1 MDQVVSWIFLI
12 LSILTTGLVLSKFKS
27 YFIRWMYP
35 IIVGTFGMIVSLVL
49 YTVHTIDMNP
59 LLFMISVSLLPL
71 SAIFLQYY
79 IGQTGWGER
88 YMELSGF
95 LGGMVFFA
103 VLIFGDNSLGSSK
116 LVISPLVFFIGTV
129 QSLTLSYSQLNYIRN
144 STYEDMAC
152 VPNCVIYSG
161 YAHIAISL
169 LISVFNYWIPVPA
182 FLFYLIFLFPMLVIH
197 SLVYLAKE
205 YRYLSNYE
213 LNSIVVIREEQV
225 ISVVDREIGTMDKD
239 YFGGFISDIGNFL
252 KEMIASESQPY
263 LIASNDK
270 EVLLDYS
277 NEDTV
282 LMIVSSSSPVLQ
294 TQFNLVV
301 SKYRK
306 GGDLK
311 TLIENIIGVQVSS
324 LQL

>member
-1 MDQVVSWIFLI
+1 MDQVVSWIFLVI
-12 LSILTTGLVLSKFKS
+12 LVLTTGLVLSKFKS

-35 IIVGTFGMIVSLVL
+35 IIIGTLGMIMSLVL
-49 YTVHTIDMNP
+49 YSVHTINGNP
-59 LLFMISVSLLPL
+59 FLFMISVSLLPL
-71 SAIFLQYY
+71 STILLQYY

-88 YMELSGF
+88 YVELSGF

-103 VLIFGDNSLGSSK
+103 VLIFGDNSLSSSE

-144 STYEDMAC
+144 STYDDIAC

-169 LISVFNYWIPVPA
+169 LISVVNYWIPVPA
-182 FLFYLIFLFPMLVIH
+182 FLFYLIFLLPMLVIH

-225 ISVVDREIGTMDKD
+225 ISVVDQEIGTMDKD

-301 SKYRK
+301 SNYRK
-306 GGDLK
+306 GEDLK
-311 TLIENIIGVQVSS
+311 TLIENIIGVPVSS

>member
-1 MDQVVSWIFLI
+1 
-12 LSILTTGLVLSKFKS
+12 
-27 YFIRWMYP
+27 
-35 IIVGTFGMIVSLVL
+35 
-49 YTVHTIDMNP
+49 
-59 LLFMISVSLLPL
+59 
-71 SAIFLQYY
+71 
-79 IGQTGWGER
+79 
-88 YMELSGF
+88 
-95 LGGMVFFA
+95 
-103 VLIFGDNSLGSSK
+103 
-116 LVISPLVFFIGTV
+116 
-129 QSLTLSYSQLNYIRN
+129 
-144 STYEDMAC
+144 MAC

-182 FLFYLIFLFPMLVIH
+182 FLFCLIFLFPMLVIH